1 LLIGN
6 IRLYTPKEML
16 TGQRA
21 LFNLETKQMR
31 ALEFSGQHFPLLFHA
46 FNLRAPSLREFRVR
60 DATFT
65 TDDSSQP
72 NFRVESKSVRIY
84 PDSRVIFSRSTVYI
98 GQVPVFWFPYIF
110 ANINN
115 TGFNFLPG
123 FYSPWGAFLQLA
135 YSFPIGSG
143 DNMIGKVH
151 LDLRSKL
158 GVAVGFDT
166 KFKYGKDDRSYGDF
180 VSYYADDTNPD
191 NGDNGRYRVSFQ
203 HRLFITDDIY
213 ATADINLL
221 SDSNFLE
228 TYYPYL
234 FRVDPQPDTF
244 VSVTKW
250 DEFYTLNLIARWQ
263 INDFQDT
270 TERLPELV
278 FDFKQHA
285 FWVASLL

>member
-1 LLIGN
+1 MG
-6 IRLYTPKEML
+6 RL
-16 TGQRA
+16 
-21 LFNLETKQMR
+21 
-31 ALEFSGQHFPLLFHA
+31 S
-46 FNLRAPSLREFRVR
+46 
-60 DATFT
+60 AT
-65 TDDSSQP
+65 
-72 NFRVESKSVRIY
+72 
-84 PDSRVIFSRSTVYI
+84 
-98 GQVPVFWFPYIF
+98 
-110 ANINN
+110 
-115 TGFNFLPG
+115 
-123 FYSPWGAFLQLA
+123 A

-166 KFKYGKDDRSYGDF
+166 KFKYGKDDRSYGNF

-191 NGDNGRYRVSFQ
+191 NGTNGRYRVSFQ

-278 FDFKQHA
+278 FDFKQHRLFGLPVYYDGESSVGEYRRSFPTTPTPSPFPDYNA
-285 FWVASLL
+285 LRFDTFHQISFPNQFFGWLNVTPRAGFRLTYYSDSGTFLSSSGSFVEIDPVTGFPRL